1 MQGPGAKMLA
11 VNWAGTGPIA
21 SDAIHG
27 ASRAD
32 EGLALL
38 FPAGHRPT
46 ADAVRRAVET
56 SMADQGRQ
64 AARISHEGR
73 PDQGWLELLASG
85 LTFDLTGLAP
95 AEPAALGTAHRL
107 FGIARKEEMLGKEA
121 IRLAPGPHLA
131 SAGAMIPVF
140 RTMASIAAK
149 LASALGAFAVCWA
162 PAESC
167 MEAGY
172 FARIAGA
179 WLEGGAFPAL
189 GLTGIDRQPDGSF
202 ETTGLAWFTGQELR
216 VEGRAGEAPAD
227 TVKLA
232 VRMIDHLVRNGAI
245 EERERL
251 TGPGGEAVLAI
262 PAADG
267 RSVRLQRGA

>member
-1 MQGPGAKMLA
+1 MQGPDAKMPE
-11 VNWAGTGPIA
+11 VNWAGTGLIA
-21 SDAIHG
+21 SEDYPDASQTG
-27 ASRAD
+27 G
-32 EGLALL
+32 GLTLL
-38 FPAGHRPT
+38 FAARQRPSVE
-46 ADAVRRAVET
+46 DVRRALAI

-95 AEPAALGTAHRL
+95 TGPEAPGAAHRL
-107 FGIARKEEMLGKEA
+107 FGVARKEEILGKEA

-131 SAGAMIPVF
+131 SAGSMIPVF

-162 PAESC
+162 PAGSC

-172 FARIAGA
+172 FARIVGA

-189 GLTGIDRQPDGSF
+189 GLTGIDRQADGSF

-216 VEGRAGEAPAD
+216 VEGKAGEAPAD

-267 RSVRLQRGA
+267 RSILLQRGA